1 MKRPNPHTLSP
12 DFRSREDDSLVRKNK
27 VVVYLNDKELEV
39 LKRYQNIL
47 KGHSRASVCREAII
61 EKALGAL
68 DENAPTLF

>member
-12 DFRSREDDSLVRKNK
+12 DFRSREQDALVRKNK
-27 VVVYLNDKELEV
+27 IVVYLNDKELET
-39 LKRYQNIL
+39 LKRYQKIL
-47 KGHSRASVCREAII
+47 KDHSRASICREAIM